1 MSILN
6 REQLIEKIRTVVG
19 DITTDSAISLLEDLN
34 DTIDNYEEITK
45 DTTNYKEKCEQI
57 DKSWREKYTNRFYSA
72 GDEEED
78 PGIRKDDTGENLT
91 FDKLFKTE

>member
-6 REQLIEKIRTVVG
+6 KEQLIEKIRTAVG

-72 GDEEED
+72 GDEGGD
-78 PGIRKDDTGENLT
+78 PGIRIDDNGENLT

>member
-1 MSILN
+1 MPILN
-6 REQLIEKIRTVVG
+6 KEQLIEKIRTAVG

-57 DKSWREKYTNRFYSA
+57 EKSWREKYTNRFYRASA
-72 GDEEED
+72 EEED

>member
-1 MSILN
+1 MAILS
-6 REQLIEKIRTVVG
+6 REQLIEKIRTTVG
-19 DITTDSAISLLEDLN
+19 DITTDNAISLLEDLN

-57 DKSWREKYTNRFYSA
+57 DKSWREKYTKRFYSA
-72 GDEEED
+72 DDEEED